1 MIGSQQWMYSSGYAD
16 DTDYDDDYYSY
27 KVNNSLRLEDADSA
41 NLSRTFSSGNRQTW
55 SYSLWYK
62 PSVRGG
68 TQRLIRTVG
77 AGGWGVESTAMLLS
91 DGTLDFLFDY
101 NGGNRLRLITESN
114 FRDPA
119 KWYHFLFIADTTNAT
134 ANNRLRIYVNG
145 ERVDSFSTK
154 NMPSQNY
161 SGMINYAASHGI
173 GDSTGYLDGHIAEVN
188 FIDGTALPAAVFG
201 EYGSYNDWRPIAYN
215 TSNGGYGTNGFY
227 LKFAN
232 SGSLGTDSSGEGH
245 NWTAN
250 NLAATDQSIDTPTN
264 TFNCFNAVHL
274 STLNTTL
281 RQGNLGVSDNGGDWS
296 QAYTTQALR
305 TGKWYVEFCDTNG
318 SGSFF
323 FGLTTESTHNNKAV
337 NFNNY
342 YVGSQTNDFGFRVN
356 DYGAGSGNNEGYST
370 GGSFTSLGTAQPA
383 TDNIYQMKIDM
394 DNRKVYFG
402 KNNTFYNSGNGIS
415 ISATEDYFVT
425 VSIQDQTNESVVMN
439 AGQDSSFAGHVTAQ
453 NNQDRRS
460 QGDFYYTPDIPYLA
474 MCTANM
480 AKPAVNPKEN
490 FNTLL
495 YTGTGS
501 NGNNITGLG
510 FRANFA
516 WFKDR
521 AFAAHTIHNSV
532 SGSRYYLASNNTEGQ
547 GNRST
552 RLQSFNSSG
561 YTVGDGNGTS
571 GAYINSSGNSYVVW
585 GWKGAGDTQ
594 DLDGGGTT
602 NNDGTISSTT
612 STNVDGG
619 FSIFKW
625 TQTGYTDSVGHGL
638 SKTPEVIIVKSV
650 NGSSGWWVYTKGNG
664 TGKGLRLDTNDAV
677 TGTSSHFPTVD
688 SSKFVIGSEVY
699 TGGSNIGYTGLAM
712 HSVEG
717 FSKFGTYKGTSDSD
731 GPIVNLGFR
740 PAWIMV
746 KRVDAAHDWV
756 IVDNKRGNNYEGWDG
771 SISFLEANTED
782 AEDTDPCIDMLSY
795 GFKVRDTALRYNDN
809 GDTYEYFA
817 FAETPFKYSNA
828 R

>member
-1 MIGSQQWMYSSGYAD
+1 MALGSAQWMYSSGYAD

-27 KVNNSLRLEDADSA
+27 KINNSLRLAGSDSA
-41 NLSRTFSSGNRQTW
+41 SLSRTFSTGNRQTW
-55 SYSLWYK
+55 SYSIWYK
-62 PSVRGG
+62 PSTRGG
-68 TQRLIRTVG
+68 NSQRLLRTVG
-77 AGGWGVESTAMLLS
+77 AGGWGVESAIFMES
-91 DGTLDFLFDY
+91 DGTIDWIFDY
-101 NGGNRLRLITESN
+101 NGGSRYRLITEAN

-119 KWYHFLFIADTTNAT
+119 KWYHFLFVADTTNGT
-134 ANNRLRIYVNG
+134 SNNRLRMYVNG

-154 NMPSQNY
+154 NMPSQNK
-161 SGMINYAASHGI
+161 SGEINYAASHGI
-173 GDSTGYLDGHIAEVN
+173 GDNTGYLDGHIAEVH

-250 NLAATDQSIDTPTN
+250 NLSATDQSIDTPTN

-274 STLNTTL
+274 STTHTTL

-318 SGSFF
+318 SGNFF

-356 DYGAGSGNNEGYST
+356 DYGSGSSNNEGYST

-425 VSIQDQTNESVVMN
+425 VSIQNQTNESVVMN

-490 FNTLL
+490 FNTVLWSGNGSNRDITVGFQPDL
-495 YTGTGS
+495 VWGKNRNFIINHFVFDSVRGATKQLETNTTTAQTNQATMVTAFNSNSFSLGTDAAGNGSGYTYVAWCWKAPTSSNLTATGERSIATTSKVNVDAGFEIITYTGNGTAGAKIGHSLGVEPDLLIIKRRNAANTWTVYCPPSVDESKKIHLETSDAVVSNDTTLNNTAPTSTTITLGNDNRS
-501 NGNNITGLG
+501 NGNGDTYVMY
-510 FRANFA
+510 
-516 WFKDR
+516 
-521 AFAAHTIHNSV
+521 AFA
-532 SGSRYYLASNNTEGQ
+532 E
-547 GNRST
+547 
-552 RLQSFNSSG
+552 
-561 YTVGDGNGTS
+561 
-571 GAYINSSGNSYVVW
+571 
-585 GWKGAGDTQ
+585 K
-594 DLDGGGTT
+594 
-602 NNDGTISSTT
+602 
-612 STNVDGG
+612 
-619 FSIFKW
+619 
-625 TQTGYTDSVGHGL
+625 
-638 SKTPEVIIVKSV
+638 
-650 NGSSGWWVYTKGNG
+650 
-664 TGKGLRLDTNDAV
+664 
-677 TGTSSHFPTVD
+677 
-688 SSKFVIGSEVY
+688 
-699 TGGSNIGYTGLAM
+699 
-712 HSVEG
+712 EG
-717 FSKFGTYKGTSDSD
+717 FSKFGAYKGTSNSD

-740 PAWIMV
+740 P
-746 KRVDAAHDWV
+746 AAHDWV

-771 SISFLEANTED
+771 SISFLEANTSD

-809 GDTYEYFA
+809 EDTYLYMA